1 MGVYMIVSSLA
12 ILVTSTMLGAIA
24 RPPPDVNGIA
34 DKPENISMV
43 LTYTMVPCWLI
54 ASFCYYMSNFDYA
67 DRMNKLRVNRAQEL
81 AEVITIVP

>member
-1 MGVYMIVSSLA
+1 MGVYMVVSSLA
-12 ILVTSTMLGAIA
+12 ILLTSTTLGIIA
-24 RPPPDVNGIA
+24 RPPPDVDGIP

-43 LTYTMVPCWLI
+43 LTFSMVPCWLI

-67 DRMNKLRVNRAQEL
+67 DRMNKLRALRAQEL